1 MLYVSSVSCSAHT
14 SCKGVHILLF
24 TAERSNNFFYK
35 QSSLKEAVPQI
46 CALEK
51 IAVLYT
57 GLFFLI
63 KCAMQQ
69 ILLEISLLAVQSLQS
84 SK

>member
-24 TAERSNNFFYK
+24 TAERGNNFFYK

-57 GLFFLI
+57 GLFFFYQMRNAANITGNKLVG
-63 KCAMQQ
+63 
-69 ILLEISLLAVQSLQS
+69 SPVT